1 MTSRALLVAVALG
14 VVSSACVVP
23 LGLPPA
29 TNVSRFVRTSW
40 DDDAKATRGK
50 VSATAAGLYA
60 KAVSSGSS
68 GSFGQV
74 FTAEAAARF
83 DLASRYQLA
92 PTVSTMLL
100 GLDAQALLLTNSTGS
115 LGLLHGVGFGLGF
128 QSSGT
133 GTSSTPNVVYSTF
146 NAGLLGQLRA
156 GPGTAFLSV
165 RYAYGTGVPFGGS
178 SSVAGFTPNHYVL
191 GNVGFLVR
199 FGSVLSVSPEF
210 SMGWMKPVP
219 SGAGATSADLLIFA
233 PSVTVAAD
241 F

>member
-14 VVSSACVVP
+14 VVSSACVAP
-23 LGLPPA
+23 FGLPPA
-29 TNVSRFVRTSW
+29 TNVSRFVRSSW

-50 VSATAAGLYA
+50 VAATAAGLYA
-60 KAVSSGSS
+60 TSVSGGSS
-68 GSFGQV
+68 GSLGQV
-74 FTAEAAARF
+74 ITAEAAARF
-83 DLASRYQLA
+83 DLGSRYQLA

-100 GLDAQALLLTNSTGS
+100 GLDAQALLVTNSTGS

-133 GTSSTPNVVYSTF
+133 GSSSNPNVLYATV
-146 NAGLLGQLRA
+146 NGGLMGQLRA
-156 GPGTAFLSV
+156 GPGTAFLSA

-178 SSVAGFTPNHYVL
+178 TSVVGFTPNHYVL
-191 GNVGFLVR
+191 GNVGYLLR

-210 SMGWMKPVP
+210 VMGWMKPVP
-219 SGAGATSADLLIFA
+219 SGGNTSTDLLIFA